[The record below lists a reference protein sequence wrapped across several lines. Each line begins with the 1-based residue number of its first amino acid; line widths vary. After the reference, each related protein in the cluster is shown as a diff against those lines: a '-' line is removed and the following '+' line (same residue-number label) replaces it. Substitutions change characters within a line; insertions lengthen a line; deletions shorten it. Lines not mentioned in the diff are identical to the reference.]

1 MFKKIGRIC
10 LFVALVVGLLSVTMP
25 AAAKTQ
31 LTMSA
36 IGKTSDT
43 YMLAVGWS
51 TVLNKYSPEISMT
64 PLEGGGTVKLLR
76 GVASGKWDIGFIGSP
91 HYINAV
97 EGALKF
103 KNDPPDLRESYKNIR
118 VLFGI
123 TSGMGQYITRADS
136 GITKLTDLKGKKVGI
151 GRPGGMGGTVTQGIL
166 KAYGLVA
173 EKDYSPQ
180 YLKYVPALDEMRNK
194 RLVATLLWGG
204 IPHAA
209 AYNFS
214 RQIPIRFLPIDEDSF
229 AKFKSNM
236 PQGDY
241 YVLRS
246 FSQEDLAKG
255 YGDAVKQGGVNAT
268 FWTFQM
274 QVVCRADMSE
284 DVAYEIVKN
293 FWEHLDDVKATGMAL
308 EKINYKDS
316 LEALSA
322 KLHPGAAKYYRE
334 KGWIK

>member
-1 MFKKIGRIC
+1 MFKKIGRSC
-10 LFVALVVGLLSVTMP
+10 LLVALVVGLLSVTVP
-25 AAAKTQ
+25 AAAKTK
-31 LTMSA
+31 LTISA

-43 YMLAVGWS
+43 YMLGVGWS
-51 TVLNKYSPEISMT
+51 TALNKNSKDISLT

-97 EGALKF
+97 EGTLKF
-103 KNDPPDLRESYKNIR
+103 KDDPADLRESYKNIR
-118 VLFGI
+118 ALFGV

-136 GITKLTDLKGKKVGI
+136 GIMKLTDLKGKKVGI

-166 KAYGLVA
+166 KAYGMEA

-180 YLKYVPALDEMRNK
+180 YLKYVPALDEMRNN

-214 RQIPIRFLPIDEDSF
+214 RQIPVRFLSIDNDTF
-229 AKFKSNM
+229 AEFKKGM

-255 YGDAVKQGGVNAT
+255 YGDAVKQDGVTAT

-284 DVAYEIVKN
+284 DTAYEIVKT
-293 FWEHLDDVKATGMAL
+293 FWEHLDEVKATGMAL
-308 EKINYKDS
+308 AKINYKDS

-322 KLHPGAAKYYRE
+322 ELHPGAAKYYRE